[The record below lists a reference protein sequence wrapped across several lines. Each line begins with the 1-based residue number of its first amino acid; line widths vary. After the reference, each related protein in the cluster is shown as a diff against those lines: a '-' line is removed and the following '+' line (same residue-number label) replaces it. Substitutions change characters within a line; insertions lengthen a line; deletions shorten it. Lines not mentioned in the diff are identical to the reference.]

1 MKKELIIIF
10 ENLTLEDVPTAVKE
24 ETITSINADGTKFNS
39 FLITVLKMLTEA
51 IDELEKE
58 KSVIASSTIDVI
70 LAFEFTAKNVTLL
83 IEQEEESFKLVPSEL
98 ESININCKSILNAVG
113 RIKELQTNNIK
124 KLNPEEMLA
133 VLTT

>member
-1 MKKELIIIF
+1 
-10 ENLTLEDVPTAVKE
+10 
-24 ETITSINADGTKFNS
+24 
-39 FLITVLKMLTEA
+39 MLTEA
-51 IDELEKE
+51 IDELEEE

-83 IEQEEESFKLVPSEL
+83 IEHEEESFKLVPSEL